1 MDAHQNSYRVP
12 PRPLQATKGPAPS
25 SPISDTNCHT
35 LPLIDFVFS
44 AATGS
49 LLFNRCSFQSGTLSH
64 ATPSL
69 AVTSHNR
76 HGNSYI
82 PRNDKYHLLT
92 SKQSCESRDSK
103 ALQPIQKCE
112 EGPEAERN
120 PEERETEAQLEGK
133 LTSANETLIARDGSC
148 TVRSR

>member
-1 MDAHQNSYRVP
+1 MDAHQNSYQVP
-12 PRPLQATKGPAPS
+12 PRPLQATKGLAPS

-49 LLFNRCSFQSGTLSH
+49 LLFNHCSFRSGTLCH
-64 ATPSL
+64 TTPSL
-69 AVTSHNR
+69 AVTSHNS

-103 ALQPIQKCE
+103 ALKPIQTARKAPKPKE
-112 EGPEAERN
+112 TRKSER
-120 PEERETEAQLEGK
+120 RK
-133 LTSANETLIARDGSC
+133 
-148 TVRSR
+148 RS